1 VFDKQDANCGTSNQ
15 RSQQIVRPTK
25 RRHRTYSENL
35 QDGCGQLS
43 FEEVRAKKAPCPP
56 RRSPP
61 TANSIPRAN
70 SIGEDCDEN
79 THTVEPLVKKDSTS
93 MDHERAHARP
103 AIETGTA
110 FSSSDRLVSQ
120 TSAKA
125 IRKSMKGLIKSFLS
139 WQSLQEDNYTEISV
153 YCF

>member
-35 QDGCGQLS
+35 QVGCGQLS

-61 TANSIPRAN
+61 TANSIPRAK
-70 SIGEDCDEN
+70 SRGEDCDEN
-79 THTVEPLVKKDSTS
+79 TYTVEPLVKRDSTS
-93 MDHERAHARP
+93 MDHERAHARS

-110 FSSSDRLVSQ
+110 FSSSDRFVCQ

-125 IRKSMKGLIKSFLS
+125 IRKSMKGLIKSFVTMALGS
-139 WQSLQEDNYTEISV
+139 ERQLY
-153 YCF
+153 

>member
-35 QDGCGQLS
+35 QGGCEQLS
-43 FEEVRAKKAPCPP
+43 FEEVRARKAPCPP

-61 TANSIPRAN
+61 TANSIPRAK
-70 SIGEDCDEN
+70 SRGEDCDEN
-79 THTVEPLVKKDSTS
+79 TYTEPLVKYGSTS
-93 MDHERAHARP
+93 MDHERAHARL

-110 FSSSDRLVSQ
+110 FSSSDRFVSQ

-125 IRKSMKGLIKSFLS
+125 TRKSMKGLIKSFFIMALGS
-139 WQSLQEDNYTEISV
+139 ERQLY
-153 YCF
+153 